1 MHSTLAFAIGNA
13 VVLILASIG
22 VVLFLK
28 RHSISPPIDTPPA
41 AAAVASPVQ
50 YELIDPT
57 LDEWEAQA
65 PTLTMRCVQSDMH
78 RRHPP

>member
-1 MHSTLAFAIGNA
+1 MHSTLVFAIGNA

-41 AAAVASPVQ
+41 APAVALPVQ
-50 YELIDPT
+50 
-57 LDEWEAQA
+57 
-65 PTLTMRCVQSDMH
+65 
-78 RRHPP
+78 